1 MDEACSQKWLN
12 GTYYSLCW
20 LRINVW
26 MLSKCWSQYI
36 FLPTHIC
43 PRANMWLLKPR
54 SGIQRSPMTPAGS
67 VKAHTVESSS
77 PMFPWTKGDLQCAC
91 EQKPCLS
98 PSLCKLKRPPTLWRK
113 AAHRCQEPCKALPIC
128 WVYLGRDANKKP
140 NRTRY
145 TEGVDSVGKWT
156 HLVEGGNGLHRVT
169 WNTQT
174 DLIFFIELPPK
185 CHH

>member
-1 MDEACSQKWLN
+1 MIERDILFIMLAKNKCMDAFQMLKSVHFPPYSHLSQ
-12 GTYYSLCW
+12 
-20 LRINVW
+20 
-26 MLSKCWSQYI
+26 SQYEI
-36 FLPTHIC
+36 TETSQWNTTLSHDTGRVCNSPHCWVFQPHVSVNKGGSAVC
-43 PRANMWLLKPR
+43 MRA
-54 SGIQRSPMTPAGS
+54 
-67 VKAHTVESSS
+67 KALS
-77 PMFPWTKGDLQCAC
+77 
-91 EQKPCLS
+91 LS

-156 HLVEGGNGLHRVT
+156 HLVEGGNGLHQVT